1 MLNYS
6 LCQDGLLHRLCMVDP
21 TSLLWSVRNPF
32 HFIVCAWLIVPALYG
47 TSGHEEGYFG
57 YTKHLYKNICKFIV
71 FSSAQEN
78 YSCSL
83 SIKA

>member
-32 HFIVCAWLIVPALYG
+32 HFIVCAWLIVPALY
-47 TSGHEEGYFG
+47 ERQD
-57 YTKHLYKNICKFIV
+57 TKKDILAIQSTCIKISVCLLC
-71 FSSAQEN
+71 SAVP
-78 YSCSL
+78 
-83 SIKA
+83 KKTTAAV